1 MTDSTICLRQGYHC
15 VCEQCQIWI
24 RRWEKELE
32 CFSVVEKLINEG
44 KSLFQIYERIR
55 AEYPDQ
61 LRLYHITIEDLY
73 FKSKRSNLPS
83 NRQVEDDSP
92 KRKRIRLKN
101 KSTSTASPPSP
112 LSTPALTDT

>member
-44 KSLFQIYERIR
+44 KSLFHIYERIR

-61 LRLYHITIEDLY
+61 LRLYHITIEDQY
-73 FKSKRSNLPS
+73 FKSKRSNHQS
-83 NRQVEDDSP
+83 NRDDDSP
-92 KRKRIRLKN
+92 RKKRIRLKN